1 MNTPADLTAVP
12 QNDRAILSVR
22 ILTWVGAALFLP
34 AFLLVPR
41 GITVFWST
49 YLLFFGPA
57 IAVDFAAIVGFMVC
71 RLSHRQ
77 VSFAYLMISLAV
89 LGGVW
94 YVTWFE
100 LRLRW
105 YEIFRWSGD
114 QRAHFTQRRGR
125 ALVSC

>member
-1 MNTPADLTAVP
+1 MSASTDLTTAP
-12 QNDRAILSVR
+12 RANRAILSVR
-22 ILTWVGAALFLP
+22 IFTWLAAALFLP

-41 GITVFWST
+41 GITVFWSA

-57 IAVDFAAIVGFMVC
+57 IAVALAAVTAFVVC
-71 RLSHRQ
+71 RLTHRQ
-77 VSFAYLMISLAV
+77 VSFAYLIISLAV

-105 YEIFRWSGD
+105 YEI
-114 QRAHFTQRRGR
+114 
-125 ALVSC
+125 

>member
-1 MNTPADLTAVP
+1 MRASANLTTAP
-12 QNDRAILSVR
+12 RGNRAILWVR
-22 ILTWVGAALFLP
+22 ILTWLAAALFLP

-57 IAVDFAAIVGFMVC
+57 IALALAAIIGFVVC
-71 RLSHRQ
+71 RLRRRQ
-77 VSFAYLMISLAV
+77 VSFTYLMISLAV

-105 YEIFRWSGD
+105 YEIF
-114 QRAHFTQRRGR
+114 H
-125 ALVSC
+125 